1 MPHLKLPSR
10 HWIMALAILL
20 GLAVPL
26 AGAQERTRL
35 SPVLQSML
43 RADNP
48 VVGRVGRTE
57 IRWNEV
63 IRSASRLP
71 SEQQAQVEI
80 LFPILLARLVDRQL
94 LSDAARTRGYSAKPE
109 IREAVRRFEED
120 LIREAYVGDYL
131 AGEIRAS
138 EVEARVKALSD
149 GNVSADIGR
158 RQKIREEMSRLAL
171 DRLLAQL
178 RQQTN
183 IQLYP
188 SR

>member
-1 MPHLKLPSR
+1 MPQRLLPSR
-10 HWIMALAILL
+10 LRL
-20 GLAVPL
+20 LAVLLVLLTAVP
-26 AGAQERTRL
+26 AAAQDLTRL
-35 SPVLQSML
+35 SPTLTAML
-43 RADNP
+43 RDDNP
-48 VVGRVGRTE
+48 VVGLVGRTE

-63 IRSASRLP
+63 IRSAALLP
-71 SEQQAQVEI
+71 PEQHAQVSA

-94 LSDAARTRGYSAKPE
+94 LADAARARGYSAKPE
-109 IREAVRRFEED
+109 IREAIRRFEQD

-131 AGEIRAS
+131 AGAIKPA

-149 GNVSADIGR
+149 GNVSADIAR
-158 RQKIREEMSRLAL
+158 RREIREEMSRLAL
-171 DRLLAQL
+171 DRLLAEL